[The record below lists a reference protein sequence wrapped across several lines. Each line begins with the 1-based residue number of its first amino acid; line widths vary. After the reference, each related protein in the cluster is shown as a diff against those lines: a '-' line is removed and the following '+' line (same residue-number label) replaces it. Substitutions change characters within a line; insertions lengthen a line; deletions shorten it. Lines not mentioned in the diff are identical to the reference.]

1 MAITAGDI
9 YVRSGNQ
16 GAFTQVTYVQGGW
29 ITVASGSNM
38 TSLDPTRLSDGQIVY
53 VRSEDQT
60 YVCNFFEAFV
70 TPGYSGFSNSASFAE
85 FNFPSTAGEG
95 ADITEVTAGDGLSGG
110 ASSGNAIVSLN
121 TGSAHFISGAIDLA
135 IFKQTGSYYSTT
147 NNLHITGGL
156 QLNASESGDVLSI
169 FSASVKTVSINQ
181 QGVLQLI
188 SQSSTPTPVAG
199 GLYLDTN
206 YDLYIGQE

>member
-1 MAITAGDI
+1 MALIKWKQISGQLGDYGNLTGSLNISGGLSINGEEVGATSTTASHALFAVSASYAISAITAVI
-9 YVRSGNQ
+9 
-16 GAFTQVTYVQGGW
+16 
-29 ITVASGSNM
+29 
-38 TSLDPTRLSDGQIVY
+38 
-53 VRSEDQT
+53 
-60 YVCNFFEAFV
+60 
-70 TPGYSGFSNSASFAE
+70 
-85 FNFPSTAGEG
+85 
-95 ADITEVTAGDGLSGG
+95 AGDGLSGG
-110 ASSGNAIVSLN
+110 ATSGSATVTLN

-135 IFKQTGSYYSTT
+135 VFKQTGSYYSTT

-156 QLNASESGDVLSI
+156 QLNASESGDVFSI

>member
-1 MAITAGDI
+1 MAIVAGDLYI
-9 YVRSGNQ
+9 RAGST
-16 GAFTQVTYVQGGW
+16 GAFTQVEYVQGGW
-29 ITVASGSNM
+29 ITVASSSNM
-38 TSLDPTRLSDGQIVY
+38 NNLDQTRLSDGQVIY
-53 VRSEDQT
+53 VRSEEQT
-60 YVCNFFEAFV
+60 YVCNFYEAFV
-70 TPGYSGFSNSASFAE
+70 TPGYSGVSNSASFAE

-95 ADITEVTAGDGLSGG
+95 ADITAVTAGDGLSGG
-110 ASSGNAIVSLN
+110 ATSGNATVTLN

-135 IFKQTGSYYSTT
+135 VFKQTGSYYSTT

-156 QLNASESGDVLSI
+156 QLNASESGDVFSI